1 MGLLSSGGGRVTV
14 PLAQLQAGSVLD
26 CDIYAGANLLLRTGT
41 LLTDQILASL
51 ARRGLKEIQV
61 SPQSTL
67 ALSLPGAMGEGGQD
81 AFDAILAMAAQIY
94 QAHGIE
100 TAVPEEMLE
109 QATTEV
115 QGYFEDIE
123 KGQSVPLEDMRDTVS
138 SLVAKFLERPNFAV
152 KLLDL
157 DNFDHYTYRHSIN
170 VGLLMLSVVQEWY
183 KREEQLIDVVYGA
196 LLHDVGKAR
205 VGFEIINKAGKLD
218 ESEWKL
224 MRMHPVWSEELMRDT
239 DASPTARAIARWH
252 HERLDGTGYP
262 DGLRAEQMV
271 REVRL
276 SGIVDVYD
284 ALTTKRSYKAKMDFG
299 AAIGLIVQDC
309 GRHFDPVLA
318 NQFIRRMG
326 RYPVGSFVRLS
337 TGDVAVVKEVNLD
350 AVTRPVVSRVTDASG
365 NMLKPELLDLRKE
378 PRITIISVLSPSRQ
392 TPEAKD

>member
-1 MGLLSSGGGRVTV
+1 MGVLASGSGRVSV
-14 PLAQLQAGSVLD
+14 PLSQLPLDAELD
-26 CDIYAGANLLLRTGT
+26 CDIYAGSNLLLRAGAK
-41 LLTDQILASL
+41 LTAQLVASL
-51 ARRGLKEIQV
+51 AKRGLQEIQV
-61 SPQSTL
+61 SAQSVLAPAPQA
-67 ALSLPGAMGEGGQD
+67 ALPAGGPG
-81 AFDAILAMAAQIY
+81 AFDAILATAAQIY

-100 TAVPEEMLE
+100 TAVPEEMLS
-109 QATTEV
+109 QATDHVEHI
-115 QGYFEDIE
+115 FDEIE
-123 KGQSVPLEDMRDTVS
+123 KGQSVALEELRGTVS
-138 SLVAKFLERPNFAV
+138 TMVAQFLTRPTFAV
-152 KLLDL
+152 KLMDL
-157 DNFDHYTYRHSIN
+157 ENFDRYTYRHSIN
-170 VGLLMLSVVQEWY
+170 VGLLMLSVVQDWY
-183 KREEQLIDVVYGA
+183 KHEEQLIDVVYGA

-218 ESEWKL
+218 ESEWQL

-309 GRHFDPVLA
+309 GKHFDPVLA

-337 TGDVAVVKEVNLD
+337 TGDVAVVKEVNPD
-350 AVTRPVVSRVTDASG
+350 AVTRPTVSRVSDASG
-365 NMLKPELLDLRKE
+365 NLLRPEALDLRKE
-378 PRITIISVLSPSRQ
+378 PRITIISVLSPG
-392 TPEAKD
+392 AKPAEPIS